1 MQLALQD
8 AFLLASRHDAAG
20 RRAEARAIYEEIL
33 AALPEH
39 PGALLKIAEQE
50 LQAGVHGAA
59 PARLERGLGAGPP
72 QSPPAPRISPAR
84 GRGDLSAGGRAPA
97 ARAGGGVRGPAPG

>member
-20 RRAEARAIYEEIL
+20 RRGEARAIYEQIL

-50 LQAGVHGAA
+50 LQAGRHEAA
-59 PARLERGLGAGPP
+59 LARLERALRAAQQQSLPGHEIALVLG
-72 QSPPAPRISPAR
+72 RVHLAR
-84 GRGDLSAGGRAPA
+84 GDRAAASAGI
-97 ARAGGGVRGPAPG
+97 